1 MKEDKSKVA
10 WSIELGLYPGLL
22 VGIRSYSQED
32 SVIHVLYVPFMDVAL
47 TIYK

>member
-1 MKEDKSKVA
+1 MKENKSKTA
-10 WSIELGLYPGLL
+10 WSIELGLYPGILL
-22 VGIRSYSQED
+22 GIRSYSQED

>member
-22 VGIRSYSQED
+22 VGIRSYPQED
-32 SVIHVLYVPFMDVAL
+32 SIIHVLYVPFMDVAL